1 MAADFGKNPFL
12 CDEGRIRED
21 RRKKG
26 WEEEMGRKE
35 EKRSVSFQ
43 RHLLVVLSFFIIPML
58 FFLFLYNYYSVQT
71 LNNEVAQI
79 GDNMIELYRSKTER
93 DLYSLSMTIAE
104 YWANDYDHV
113 NMVNQVDPLTR
124 HLSGYEIGVKYRSLL
139 STNHFLEGIAI
150 ISMKNQLQR
159 FYFKE
164 RLSALAQH
172 KEMKNLAG
180 EWLMQPAKYIE
191 KGWQPVWICGDGM
204 LMRMLGYKGGYT
216 ILFVNLEETIWE
228 QLANRKE
235 DEGVLLFSTW
245 EGEHLPTGTE
255 WKEDFGSLSLEKEYL
270 FVGTDPTY
278 MLLSQYSEQLHVRM
292 LFAIPYKGY
301 FSYMDWIQRIFLTMS
316 ILTILAIPVGYYLV
330 SRYYFRPMK
339 NLIRTMKHI
348 RDGNP
353 DERCEEAYQ
362 VKEFQEFGQTFN
374 EMITE
379 IQNLKLE
386 SWEQERQKTKA
397 ELQYFQIQLRPHF
410 FLNCLKNLYAMAEI
424 GWYDRIQEMI
434 LQISRHL
441 RYFFKDNMSLVTIKE
456 ELEHVKNYVALQRE
470 GMGQDVELEIDLEE
484 GLSDC
489 KIPVL
494 LLQAF
499 VENSF
504 KYGRRENKG
513 LQLGIRIYSLQME
526 EETMLDILITDNG
539 KGFAPELLRQ
549 LNEGNISEGQEEHIG
564 ILNVR
569 QRLFLLYGEQAVLQH
584 MNLEEGAQNEIILP
598 KN

>member
-93 DLYSLSMTIAE
+93 DLYSLNMTIAE

-204 LMRMLGYKGGYT
+204 LMRMLGRLYHFICQSRGDDLGAARKQTGGRGGFAVFYLGGRAFAYRNRMERGFWFSPLGKGIFIRWY
-216 ILFVNLEETIWE
+216 
-228 QLANRKE
+228 
-235 DEGVLLFSTW
+235 
-245 EGEHLPTGTE
+245 
-255 WKEDFGSLSLEKEYL
+255 GS
-270 FVGTDPTY
+270 D
-278 MLLSQYSEQLHVRM
+278 
-292 LFAIPYKGY
+292 
-301 FSYMDWIQRIFLTMS
+301 
-316 ILTILAIPVGYYLV
+316 
-330 SRYYFRPMK
+330 
-339 NLIRTMKHI
+339 
-348 RDGNP
+348 
-353 DERCEEAYQ
+353 
-362 VKEFQEFGQTFN
+362 
-374 EMITE
+374 
-379 IQNLKLE
+379 
-386 SWEQERQKTKA
+386 
-397 ELQYFQIQLRPHF
+397 
-410 FLNCLKNLYAMAEI
+410 LYA
-424 GWYDRIQEMI
+424 
-434 LQISRHL
+434 
-441 RYFFKDNMSLVTIKE
+441 
-456 ELEHVKNYVALQRE
+456 
-470 GMGQDVELEIDLEE
+470 
-484 GLSDC
+484 
-489 KIPVL
+489 P
-494 LLQAF
+494 
-499 VENSF
+499 
-504 KYGRRENKG
+504 
-513 LQLGIRIYSLQME
+513 
-526 EETMLDILITDNG
+526 
-539 KGFAPELLRQ
+539 
-549 LNEGNISEGQEEHIG
+549 
-564 ILNVR
+564 
-569 QRLFLLYGEQAVLQH
+569 
-584 MNLEEGAQNEIILP
+584 
-598 KN
+598 